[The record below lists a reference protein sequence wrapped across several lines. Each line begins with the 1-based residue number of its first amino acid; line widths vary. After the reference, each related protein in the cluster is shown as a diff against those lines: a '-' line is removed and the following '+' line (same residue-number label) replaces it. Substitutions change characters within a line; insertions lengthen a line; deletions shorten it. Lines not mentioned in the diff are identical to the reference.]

1 MKPKL
6 KLKKYKHNYDKRPS
20 RQIMVHKLLVRIVL
34 IFLLVLIGQEL
45 ELNNQVIEFI
55 LYLILIPSI
64 ITILLVTIV
73 ATITENLGGEFMKKY
88 VLIFHIKKMKFSI
101 SIFTIA
107 MYLIVFSTYL
117 YFYLN

>member
-1 MKPKL
+1 M
-6 KLKKYKHNYDKRPS
+6 
-20 RQIMVHKLLVRIVL
+20 IHKLLVRIVL

-45 ELNNQVIEFI
+45 ELNNQFIEFI

-64 ITILLVTIV
+64 MTILLVTII
-73 ATITENLGGEFMKKY
+73 ATIAENLGGEFMKKY

-107 MYLIVFSTYL
+107 MYLVVFSIYL
-117 YFYLN
+117 YLYLINNNSWFV